1 MFSSKLNFFLRLWR
15 NEVAQK
21 KRERQTAQ
29 EAREKEL
36 KKFGMLRAMAAPMAN
51 VIQVPVNFT
60 NILQA
65 PFTRADPKSTKRY

>member
-1 MFSSKLNFFLRLWR
+1 LKIFNDIFLRLWR

-36 KKFGMLRAMAAPMAN
+36 KKFGMLRAMAAPLAN
-51 VIQVPVNFT
+51 VIQV
-60 NILQA
+60 
-65 PFTRADPKSTKRY
+65 KRLG

>member
-1 MFSSKLNFFLRLWR
+1 LWR

-29 EAREKEL
+29 DEREKEL

-51 VIQVPVNFT
+51 I
-60 NILQA
+60 IKA
-65 PFTRADPKSTKRY
+65 PTKSEMEGRKQRRRLMLLKT